1 MTSLLPEGRRK
12 PFLTTLQAAT
22 IIGDVSGAQTYH
34 LRPEETRSQINL
46 QRHFSMAAA
55 DRMADIVRQASFILK
70 NAKGKTSRQLAEEF
84 ASVELLTAGE
94 FEPVATV
101 LVRSFD
107 GSLQILDSPTT
118 CKAEA
123 ARARKRLA
131 MMVTLIGH
139 LYLVKL
145 VARRVIQRIL
155 IGLIPPGDDLPDEF
169 RVLCSYTLL
178 KVVGHALADVDASHL
193 VAFIGKLVAL
203 TAKSSF
209 GAPTRRLVDELREIS
224 TTSWQPKRVL
234 TVRAEMVAS
243 HVEVSCTSM
252 GGEQVCAFNM
262 MASAKLPDLVAEV
275 KSQILNPFD
284 VLTLILETGALL
296 PHDDETTIGDLL
308 KDLQA

>member
-1 MTSLLPEGRRK
+1 M
-12 PFLTTLQAAT
+12 
-22 IIGDVSGAQTYH
+22 V
-34 LRPEETRSQINL
+34 
-46 QRHFSMAAA
+46 AA
-55 DRMADIVRQASFILK
+55 DRMADILRRAIFILK
-70 NAKGKTSRQLAEEF
+70 NAEGKTSRQIAEEL
-84 ASVELLTAGE
+84 ASLELLTAEG
-94 FEPVATV
+94 FEPVARA
-101 LVRSFD
+101 LVRSCD
-107 GSLQILDSPTT
+107 GSLRILDSPTT

-131 MMVTLIGH
+131 MTVTLLGH

-145 VARRVIQRIL
+145 VARKVIHKML
-155 IGLIPPGDDLPDEF
+155 ADLIPPGDGSPAEF
-169 RVLCSYTLL
+169 QVLCSYSLL

-193 VAFIGKLVAL
+193 VAFIGKLVEL

-209 GAPTRRLVDELREIS
+209 PAPTRRLVEELREIS

-234 TVRAEMVAS
+234 AVRAEMVAS
-243 HVEVSCTSM
+243 HVEVSCTNM

-275 KSQILNPFD
+275 QSHILNPFD

-308 KDLQA
+308 RDLHE